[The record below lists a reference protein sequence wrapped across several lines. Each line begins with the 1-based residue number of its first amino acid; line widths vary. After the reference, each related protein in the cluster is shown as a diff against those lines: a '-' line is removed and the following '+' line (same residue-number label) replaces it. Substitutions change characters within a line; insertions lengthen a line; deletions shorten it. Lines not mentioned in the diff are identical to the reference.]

1 MAEIISEY
9 DRNFVP
15 KLHDQ
20 LKVRKW
26 YKLDNAATVYSLLS
40 SNKSPSMFR
49 LSCNLKHRINVKNL
63 QTALNRIIVRFPY
76 FDVNLKKG
84 FFWAYWEKNQNDP
97 KIVAETKYPCQRLP
111 VYSRGVFPF
120 RVKAYFNRIAVEFHH
135 NLTDGSGGLIFLK
148 ALVAEYL
155 HLRGINPEDWGDIFR
170 PNQVPDSE
178 EFECAYKRNYRE
190 KLPFPKS
197 YGVAFKPPLTSEKKK
212 KYHVTTGAVSVKEIL
227 KISREKKVTIT
238 ELLTSAYMDA
248 LQSVLY
254 NLPAHQRKRN
264 MKPIR
269 VAVPVNLRN
278 LYPSKTMRNFSF
290 MVSSELNPK
299 LGRYSFNEILH
310 LVHHSIRKEVA
321 TKTITQSIS
330 RNVKGQ
336 LFPLMRIIPL
346 FLKRLLGGLLYQKM
360 GEQLYS
366 GKLSNIGKVTMPEA
380 FANEIESFDLL
391 LAPSST
397 INTGC
402 SITSFGDN
410 LNITFGRTVK
420 EAEVEKY
427 FFRKLVELGIQV
439 KIETN

>member
-1 MAEIISEY
+1 M
-9 DRNFVP
+9 
-15 KLHDQ
+15 
-20 LKVRKW
+20 
-26 YKLDNAATVYSLLS
+26 
-40 SNKSPSMFR
+40 
-49 LSCNLKHRINVKNL
+49 
-63 QTALNRIIVRFPY
+63 
-76 FDVNLKKG
+76 
-84 FFWAYWEKNQNDP
+84 
-97 KIVAETKYPCQRLP
+97 
-111 VYSRGVFPF
+111 
-120 RVKAYFNRIAVEFHH
+120 KAFYNRIAVEFHH
-135 NLTDGSGGLIFLK
+135 SITDGAGGLIFLK

-155 HLRGINPEDWGDIFR
+155 HLRGITPKDWGDIFR
-170 PNQVPDSE
+170 PNQIPDSE
-178 EFECAYKRNYRE
+178 EFECAYKRNYRKE
-190 KLPFPKS
+190 LPFPKAL
-197 YGVAFKPPLTSEKKK
+197 GTAFRPPLTSEKRK
-212 KYHVTTGAVSVKEIL
+212 KYHITTGVVSVKELL

-238 ELLTSAYMDA
+238 ELLTSVYLDA

-290 MVSSELNPK
+290 MISPELNPK
-299 LGRYSFNEILH
+299 LGRYNFNEILH
-310 LVHHSIRKEVA
+310 LVHHSLRKEIA

-336 LFPLMRIIPL
+336 LFPLMRILPL
-346 FLKRLLGGLLYQKM
+346 FLKRLLGGLLYQMM

-380 FANEIESFDLL
+380 FAKEIESFELL

-402 SITSFGDN
+402 SVTSFGDN

-427 FFRKLVELGIQV
+427 FFRKLVELGIHI
-439 KIETN
+439 KLETN